1 MANLLIFFS
10 TVQLLELCGKV
21 ESALLIL
28 KSWKIVELK
37 RKACWKFCGKLEENR
52 TAKIFQKSACWNCWN
67 RKSDFRG
74 KLVGKDFR
82 HPEKFPKFRAIS
94 VFPQIVENAVES
106 LRKGCGKPQKW
117 LEIGTFFFA
126 EIGTFFEKK
135 RALQT
140 QSGCILWN
148 MQPFFQNRKS
158 EICLHKME
166 KWGKKKRQSVCL

>member
-1 MANLLIFFS
+1 MLKLLKQKTGF
-10 TVQLLELCGKV
+10 
-21 ESALLIL
+21 
-28 KSWKIVELK
+28 SWKTGWERFPIP
-37 RKACWKFCGKLEENR
+37 RKISEISG
-52 TAKIFQKSACWNCWN
+52 
-67 RKSDFRG
+67 DF
-74 KLVGKDFR
+74 
-82 HPEKFPKFRAIS
+82 

-106 LRKGCGKPQKW
+106 LRKVCGKPQKR
-117 LEIGTFFFA
+117 LGIGTFFLS

-166 KWGKKKRQSVCL
+166 K